1 MGSFGISEGNINGR
15 EKKNPQITRLA
26 TTPTREVTQRLV
38 STSSEQ
44 GLNREAWAAC
54 IGWGL
59 GLNALRT
66 I

>member
-1 MGSFGISEGNINGR
+1 MGGK
-15 EKKNPQITRLA
+15 KKNPQITCLA
-26 TTPTREVTQRLV
+26 ATPSREVTQRLV

-44 GLNREAWAAC
+44 GLNRETWVAC